1 MPLELFSYN
10 FSAVIKNKT
19 TICFTYQI
27 GNGNPELDQG
37 QDNLVKSLPN
47 ISVPGGSKLEE
58 NVEIQGINPGHL
70 LIGVKSASKELGE

>member
-1 MPLELFSYN
+1 MPLELFSNN
-10 FSAVIKNKT
+10 FSAVVENKT

-37 QDNLVKSLPN
+37 QDNLVKPLPN
-47 ISVPGGSKLEE
+47 VSVSGGEKLAE
-58 NVEIQGINPGHL
+58 NIKIQGVNPGHL